1 MTTTKQCQQTNGWK
15 YTLTGFGEF
24 LEMRRVAFADPMP
37 PTRLCGV
44 CGLLPSHTLLL
55 PCSHVLCHSCRD
67 QLPQGNDCCCPFDGK
82 KFVDSDVHPM
92 TIEWCELEQRRVVRS
107 AGSQVCGFS
116 GNLCDLADH
125 LTRCGSGKAKCCK
138 CNRPVFRSHAVSH
151 YRSCTGPLYAANA
164 EVASKTDAAKMADV
178 ETSTP
183 NLTPSKF
190 SVVAMTDQQGELTSS
205 WKYTLTGFGEFLEM
219 RRVAFAEPMPP
230 THLCD
235 VCGMLPS
242 RTLLLPCDHVLCDS
256 CRDQLPQGNDCCCP
270 FDGSK
275 FVDSDVHPMT
285 IEWCELEQR
294 RIVCSAGSQVCG
306 FSGKLCELADHLT
319 RCGGGKIKCCKCDR
333 PVFRG
338 HAVNHYRSCT
348 GRLRTANA
356 EAASTMA
363 NMEKNTRELM
373 SAVTIAKK
381 VTVIQGAHRAAPRGG
396 VLITTCKFAGIYSDI
411 GSLKEKGKEL
421 RISTDTYTLGG
432 YTFKLEC
439 RFTKDGNIVNVA
451 FALFLRDGEW
461 DSYVDWPFSK
471 KVTLVIMRPRNPAK
485 DIRLHTNMK
494 EHDIVKQPDPDSWN
508 CSRFTD
514 KINWK
519 DIELQGYVDRGAL
532 YVNVEFE

>member
-1 MTTTKQCQQTNGWK
+1 
-15 YTLTGFGEF
+15 
-24 LEMRRVAFADPMP
+24 
-37 PTRLCGV
+37 
-44 CGLLPSHTLLL
+44 
-55 PCSHVLCHSCRD
+55 
-67 QLPQGNDCCCPFDGK
+67 
-82 KFVDSDVHPM
+82 
-92 TIEWCELEQRRVVRS
+92 
-107 AGSQVCGFS
+107 
-116 GNLCDLADH
+116 
-125 LTRCGSGKAKCCK
+125 
-138 CNRPVFRSHAVSH
+138 
-151 YRSCTGPLYAANA
+151 
-164 EVASKTDAAKMADV
+164 
-178 ETSTP
+178 
-183 NLTPSKF
+183 
-190 SVVAMTDQQGELTSS
+190 MTDQQGELTSS

-373 SAVTIAKK
+373 VSQAEFGCLKRAFALKMASLKLQLLEAQKKSSSDVASFERQLLEVQEKSSSDVASLERQLLEVQEKSSSDVARLERQLLEVQEKSSSDDQSAVTIAKK